1 MNVCM
6 YLLSHHLP
14 FSSHNGPAYLGISVS
29 STSSLCY
36 EVGKSNA
43 AHKCYKAA
51 STWSI
56 WITFQFIIVTEMPS
70 FLYCLNKTMALVCK
84 ISVSVIVGYVNQ

>member
-14 FSSHNGPAYLGISVS
+14 FSSHNGPAYLVISVS

-56 WITFQFIIVTEMPS
+56 WITFQFIIVTECQAFYIAS
-70 FLYCLNKTMALVCK
+70 TKLWLLFIK
-84 ISVSVIVGYVNQ
+84 SVFQLL